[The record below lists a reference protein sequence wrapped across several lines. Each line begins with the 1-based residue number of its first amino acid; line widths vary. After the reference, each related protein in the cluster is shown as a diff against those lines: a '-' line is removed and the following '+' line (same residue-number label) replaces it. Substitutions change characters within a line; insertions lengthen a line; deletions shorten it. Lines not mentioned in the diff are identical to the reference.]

1 MGISD
6 AADAAYM
13 GSYDISYTTADDTF
27 ADIHNLDHCIK
38 YLNQSLVTFGFPSA
52 LNLYSSEPV
61 RSALQ
66 FSSQLIKL
74 MYFLKNLF

>member
-1 MGISD
+1 MGISN
-6 AADAAYM
+6 ADGAYM
-13 GSYDISYTTADDTF
+13 GSYDVTYTSGDDAF

-61 RSALQ
+61 RSVLYSQ
-66 FSSQLIKL
+66 FFFQLPS
-74 MYFLKNLF
+74 